1 MKNTPLLI
9 ISIFTTSLLITGCGQ
24 SIPYVNTDT
33 EEECVTVSR
42 NLIKVETF
50 TETVEKANAFHLEES
65 AIALENPKISVSNN
79 KRQMLR
85 DARKRKVELEAEKKA
100 LGCDISSH

>member
-1 MKNTPLLI
+1 MKKTSLFTL
-9 ISIFTTSLLITGCGQ
+9 SIFSATLLITGCGQ

-33 EEECVTVSR
+33 EEECITVSR
-42 NLIKVETF
+42 NLLKVETF
-50 TETVEKANAFHLEES
+50 TQTVEKASAFHLEEA

-85 DARKRKVELEAEKKA
+85 DASKRKAELEAEQKA
-100 LGCDISSH
+100 LGCDVSGN